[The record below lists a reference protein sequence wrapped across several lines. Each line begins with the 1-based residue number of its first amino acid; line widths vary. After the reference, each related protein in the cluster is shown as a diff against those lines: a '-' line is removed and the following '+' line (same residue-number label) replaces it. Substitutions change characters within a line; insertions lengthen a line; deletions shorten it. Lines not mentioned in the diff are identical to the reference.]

1 MQTAPRCL
9 PASSGCSYLISLLS
23 PSLPVLGYPQIAERR
38 GSEERRGLGPSD
50 SIPSPTSLQFQNWP
64 HSGLR
69 HDVRP
74 HSSAL
79 RVQETSGSSPGE
91 ICHMASG
98 ELQTSAYSFRIVLL
112 LGFMRNYIYIYIYI
126 CAYIYVYIYMYRH
139 VPMYVYLCMLF
150 IYIYVCMF
158 VYIFMGFPGGAG
170 GKEPTC
176 QCRKC

>member
-38 GSEERRGLGPSD
+38 ASEERRGLGPSD

-79 RVQETSGSSPGE
+79 HVQETSGSSPGE

-112 LGFMRNYIYIYIYI
+112 LGFMRNYIYIYIY
-126 CAYIYVYIYMYRH
+126 
-139 VPMYVYLCMLF
+139 MYVHIFMYTYICIDMYLCM
-150 IYIYVCMF
+150 YIYVCI
-158 VYIFMGFPGGAG
+158 YIYIGMYVCIYIYGLPRW
-170 GKEPTC
+170 C
-176 QCRKC
+176 WW